1 MPVRTT
7 ILNGERTRT
16 MMNHKRYSLLL
27 AVFGLLSVAL
37 PALAHHSI
45 TAEFD
50 PTKNVVV
57 KGVLSK
63 IQWTNPHM
71 WAFVDVTNAQGK
83 VETYAFESGPPVAL
97 NRAGIKKSDFKIGD
111 MVTVTAQAAKDKSKL
126 IGRLQMIKYSDGHV
140 YVYRDGSE

>member
-1 MPVRTT
+1 
-7 ILNGERTRT
+7 
-16 MMNHKRYSLLL
+16 MMKNKRYIVLA
-27 AVFGLLSVAL
+27 AVFGLLSLAL

-50 PTKNVVV
+50 PTKNFVV
-57 KGVLSK
+57 KGVLTK
-63 IQWTNPHM
+63 IAWTNPHM
-71 WAFVDVTNAQGK
+71 WCFVDVKNPTTGK
-83 VETYAFESGPPVAL
+83 LETYAFESGPPVAL

-111 MVTVTAQAAKDKSKL
+111 TVTVTAQAAKDKTKH

>member
-1 MPVRTT
+1 
-7 ILNGERTRT
+7 
-16 MMNHKRYSLLL
+16 MMKNKRHIVLAALL
-27 AVFGLLSVAL
+27 GLLSVAL

-50 PTKNVVV
+50 PTKNFVV
-57 KGVLSK
+57 KGVLTK
-63 IQWTNPHM
+63 IAWTNPHM
-71 WAFVDVTNAQGK
+71 WVFVDVKDESGK
-83 VETYAFESGPPVAL
+83 VQTYAFESGPPVAL

-111 MVTVTAQAAKDKSKL
+111 TVSVTAQAAKDKTKH

>member
-1 MPVRTT
+1 
-7 ILNGERTRT
+7 

-50 PTKNVVV
+50 PTKNFVV

-111 MVTVTAQAAKDKSKL
+111 MVTVTAQAAKDKS
-126 IGRLQMIKYSDGHV
+126 
-140 YVYRDGSE
+140 

>member
-1 MPVRTT
+1 
-7 ILNGERTRT
+7 
-16 MMNHKRYSLLL
+16 MMMKNKGSSLLL
-27 AVFGLLSVAL
+27 AVFGLLSLAL
-37 PALAHHSI
+37 PVLAHHSI

-50 PTKNVVV
+50 PTKNFVV
-57 KGVLSK
+57 KGVLTK

-71 WAFVDVTNAQGK
+71 WAFVDVKNANGK

-111 MVTVTAQAAKDKSKL
+111 MVTVTAQAAKDKTKL

>member
-1 MPVRTT
+1 
-7 ILNGERTRT
+7 
-16 MMNHKRYSLLL
+16 
-27 AVFGLLSVAL
+27 
-37 PALAHHSI
+37 
-45 TAEFD
+45 
-50 PTKNVVV
+50 
-57 KGVLSK
+57 
-63 IQWTNPHM
+63 M